1 MAVVSLA
8 RTEHSFGCVL
18 LCFIEEK
25 KIIEKVAVVRLAH
38 TEHSFGYTIFD
49 TNTIGT
55 RSF

>member
-8 RTEHSFGCVL
+8 HTEHSFGCVL